1 MTPGTYSN
9 AVKSG
14 LQYRTSQS
22 TTPNTPE
29 PFLRQRGE
37 QIPNV
42 QYHVTELERPKY
54 PLFEKNSNKKNLFLI
69 GSSTLK
75 RMSARKMTTNSIT
88 TKVKTIRG
96 GRIRDIENC
105 LIEHISDGKLDCV
118 DVIAVHVG
126 TNNVS
131 DRDTVRTI
139 INDYK
144 NLIHTDHVHTNVD
157 GAKVLSH
164 NIISCVNTMLRLYDS
179 NSQFEQN
186 FYSERITGR
195 RYAPL
200 ETTNQDYQHPHS
212 FRPNVW
218 N

>member
-1 MTPGTYSN
+1 
-9 AVKSG
+9 
-14 LQYRTSQS
+14 
-22 TTPNTPE
+22 
-29 PFLRQRGE
+29 
-37 QIPNV
+37 
-42 QYHVTELERPKY
+42 
-54 PLFEKNSNKKNLFLI
+54 
-69 GSSTLK
+69 
-75 RMSARKMTTNSIT
+75 MSARKMTTNSIT

-144 NLIHTDHVHTNVD
+144 NLIHTVKQSLPETQIIISSILPRPSDYKSNHIISEVNQQLLTVEDNQVKILDNTLDFLYGNRPNQLLFQDHVHTNVD

-179 NSQFEQN
+179 KFT
-186 FYSERITGR
+186 I
-195 RYAPL
+195 
-200 ETTNQDYQHPHS
+200 
-212 FRPNVW
+212 
-218 N
+218 